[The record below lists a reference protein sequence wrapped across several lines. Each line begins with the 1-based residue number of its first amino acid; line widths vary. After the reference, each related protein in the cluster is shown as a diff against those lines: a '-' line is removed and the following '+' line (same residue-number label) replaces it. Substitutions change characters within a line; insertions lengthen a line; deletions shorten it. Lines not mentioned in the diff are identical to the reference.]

1 MYRRESEVLYEL
13 IFVTLEWFRISM
25 HDHLLILTHITLTH
39 DSIVS
44 VQLHRS
50 SRDTTIIN
58 NASRYSL
65 VSDSENCSTYH
76 SVWFVPSSGVFY
88 CCLAHLYS
96 SYHIRD
102 LLPSGQAVRN
112 LVCDGTAVQKF
123 ESSNAYKTVRQFG
136 TRKRFYFPNFT
147 NDGLFS
153 YIGKFHSLRSAFS
166 NCQKT

>member
-102 LLPSGQAVRN
+102 LLPSGQAVR
-112 LVCDGTAVQKF
+112 
-123 ESSNAYKTVRQFG
+123 FG
-136 TRKRFYFPNFT
+136 
-147 NDGLFS
+147 L
-153 YIGKFHSLRSAFS
+153 
-166 NCQKT
+166 